1 MYIYPPSIHKREK
14 ESKSLSALASLYAL
28 IRRLVAL
35 CVCSWESGGFQL
47 FKCGYP
53 YLCKTIQLQKA
64 ASCRGVPLFFSL
76 HSSILFAPTYISF
89 ILPIFFFFSLWE
101 RESNYYCSI
110 FFPSFSLSSSRRT
123 YICIKDTYRRVSIC
137 TYCIYTFYKQYV
149 LCTQPVSLS

>member
-64 ASCRGVPLFFSL
+64 ASCRGVPLFFSF

-89 ILPIFFFFSLWE
+89 ILLPFFFSLCE
-101 RESNYYCSI
+101 RATI
-110 FFPSFSLSSSRRT
+110 TTLFFFPVLLSFEQQTNIHLYKG
-123 YICIKDTYRRVSIC
+123 YIPPGFDIH
-137 TYCIYTFYKQYV
+137 IYTFYKQYI